1 MLDQSS
7 KRLVIAATTIGNMI
21 EWYEFGLYMFLA
33 PVISRYFF
41 PESLSLLNATT
52 YSLLIFAIGFISR
65 PFGGLF
71 FGYIGDRYGRRIS
84 LIASIMMMT
93 VPTFCMGLL
102 PTYQQIGIF
111 APLLLCVMRLLQSFP
126 VGGEFPGSICYLTEN
141 AAIKERGFMGSFASF
156 GAQIGILLN
165 LVECILMENFLTHDQ
180 LLSWGWRLAFFIG
193 GFLGL
198 TGFFLRYK
206 LKETPLF
213 LSVEKQELV
222 VKAPIREVLKHYKKQ
237 IGCIFL
243 LGGMP
248 IGGFYLLFVLMT
260 FYLEEFQGVTAK
272 AGLVINLIWIA
283 ISTATV
289 PFLGKIAD
297 HLSIKR
303 ILIVTS
309 CLTLF
314 LAFPFIY
321 LIGQKFYVSAAIVA
335 LILTTCFSFHFS
347 MVSQTMAMLF
357 PTPIRFTGLAFSY
370 NVSNI
375 CIAGSLPYLAIYLIS
390 KTGNL
395 YVPSYMFAILALLTL
410 VGTLILKEGNGE
422 LILESKGK

>member
-1 MLDQSS
+1 VLDHYS
-7 KRLVIAATTIGNMI
+7 KRLVIVATTIGNMI

-33 PVISRYFF
+33 PIISRYFF

-71 FGYIGDRYGRRIS
+71 FGFIGDRYGRRIS
-84 LIASIMMMT
+84 LVSSIMMMT

-102 PTYQQIGIF
+102 PTYQQIGFF
-111 APLLLCVMRLLQSFP
+111 APLLLCLMRLLQSFP

-141 AAIKERGFMGSFASF
+141 AEIKERGFMGSFACF
-156 GAQIGILLN
+156 GAQFGVLLN
-165 LVECILMENFLTHDQ
+165 LLECMLMENFLTHDQ
-180 LLSWGWRLAFFIG
+180 LLTWGWRFAFFVG
-193 GFLGL
+193 GSLGL

-213 LSVEKQELV
+213 LSIEKQELV

-260 FYLEEFQGVTAK
+260 FYLEEYFGVTAK
-272 AGLVINLIWIA
+272 AGLVINFILIA
-283 ISTATV
+283 TSTV
-289 PFLGKIAD
+289 MIPFLGKIAD
-297 HLSIKR
+297 RLSIKR
-303 ILIVTS
+303 ILIVTA
-309 CLTLF
+309 CLTLI

-321 LIGQKFYVSAAIVA
+321 LIGHKFYVFASIVA
-335 LILTTCFSFHFS
+335 FILTVCFSFHFS

-370 NVSNI
+370 NISNI

-390 KTGNL
+390 KTGSL
-395 YVPSYMFAILALLTL
+395 YVPAYMFAILALLTL
-410 VGTLILKEGNGE
+410 IGTLILKEGDGE
-422 LILESKGK
+422 LILESK